1 MSNEQTT
8 SLVWFRNDLRVQ
20 DHASLTKAVQTG
32 QRVVGLYCFDPKWF
46 AKDRFGFVKTGKF
59 RTQFLLESIE
69 GLKKNLQELN
79 ISLWLYHGSPDTI
92 IHDLVDKL
100 NVNKIFLQKE
110 WTSEEN
116 EVLNS
121 VRTKIST
128 HIEFIESYDQFLLHP
143 EDLPFKIETLPSI
156 FTQFRKGCEKKWAV
170 RAPLALPSAI
180 SKRNIIAEAKFDLP
194 SLEDLGHSNFEKDF
208 RSAFPFKGGEN
219 SAQQRVED
227 YVWKSK
233 KLSIYKQTRN
243 QLLGSDYS
251 SKFSPWLANGCISAR
266 QLYWEIKAYEKE
278 VVKNDSTYWMVFE
291 LLWRDYFKYLSLKH
305 GNALFKLKGIKNQDY
320 EWGTDFTEIQKWI
333 DGATPHPFI
342 NANMKELSATGWMSN
357 RGRQNV
363 ASYFSKQL
371 QLDWRIGA
379 AYFESLLIDYD
390 VHSNYGNW
398 QYVSGVGNDPRNRQ
412 FNISLQA
419 ERYDSNKRYQ
429 QLWLQPSLF

>member
-1 MSNEQTT
+1 M
-8 SLVWFRNDLRVQ
+8 
-20 DHASLTKAVQTG
+20 
-32 QRVVGLYCFDPKWF
+32 
-46 AKDRFGFVKTGKF
+46 
-59 RTQFLLESIE
+59 
-69 GLKKNLQELN
+69 
-79 ISLWLYHGSPDTI
+79 
-92 IHDLVDKL
+92 
-100 NVNKIFLQKE
+100 
-110 WTSEEN
+110 
-116 EVLNS
+116 
-121 VRTKIST
+121 
-128 HIEFIESYDQFLLHP
+128 
-143 EDLPFKIETLPSI
+143 
-156 FTQFRKGCEKKWAV
+156 
-170 RAPLALPSAI
+170 
-180 SKRNIIAEAKFDLP
+180 
-194 SLEDLGHSNFEKDF
+194 
-208 RSAFPFKGGEN
+208 
-219 SAQQRVED
+219 
-227 YVWKSK
+227 
-233 KLSIYKQTRN
+233 
-243 QLLGSDYS
+243 GSDYS

-278 VVKNDSTYWMVFE
+278 VVKNESTYWMVFE